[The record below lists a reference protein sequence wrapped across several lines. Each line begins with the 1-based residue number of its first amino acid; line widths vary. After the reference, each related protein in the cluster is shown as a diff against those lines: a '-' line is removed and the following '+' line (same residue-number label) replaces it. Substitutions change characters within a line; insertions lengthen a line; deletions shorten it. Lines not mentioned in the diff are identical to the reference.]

1 MNWITTENN
10 NLKKNR
16 NFDKSIALKNI
27 RILLRGSGKTLEQ
40 IEKDAGCEPGYMSI
54 LETPGNAA
62 DPSMEFLMTASKEL
76 EISLDLLVRGILGD
90 YYSGSEYIERFLQK
104 LYHDLLEEKLPW
116 EAINDAVLD
125 ILEFKEEDP
134 WLQILEE
141 PDKKN
146 EYSFISESFGGDTL
160 LRGESFK
167 ISLPGNATV
176 FLMNVVS
183 DDLLYDPDC
192 LEDIEHTREVWMVT
206 ADGKK
211 THLCSNTG
219 FGLTSRTADIVYKH
233 LENLFYSPELDQSVI
248 DAIDTY
254 MENIK
259 EKEDNNVC

>member
-10 NLKKNR
+10 NLSRNR

-27 RILLRGSGKTLEQ
+27 RILLRSSDKTLEQ
-40 IEKDAGCEPGYMSI
+40 IEKDAGCEPGYMST
-54 LETPGNAA
+54 LETPGNTA
-62 DPSMEFLMTASKEL
+62 DPNMEFLMTVSKEL
-76 EISLDLLVRGILGD
+76 EVSLDLLVRGILGD
-90 YYSGSEYIERFLQK
+90 YYSGNEYIERFLQK

-116 EAINDAVLD
+116 GAINDAVLD

-134 WLQILEE
+134 WLQILEKL
-141 PDKKN
+141 DKNN

-183 DDLLYDPDC
+183 DDLLYEPDC
-192 LEDIEHTREVWMVT
+192 LEDIESTREVWMVT
-206 ADGKK
+206 DDGKK

-219 FGLTSRTADIVYKH
+219 FGPTSGTVDIVYEH
-233 LENLFYSPELDQSVI
+233 LENLFYSPEMDQSVI

-254 MENIK
+254 MTDAR
-259 EKEDNNVC
+259 EKGVNVW